1 LKAKVKNVSQDLE
14 VKMKTEKVHA
24 KGKPSSGTP
33 KFAYSLFISEIQHA
47 QSEVLIAVN
56 SILHL
61 EYLAETG
68 LVDSLKQAQSNGVNV
83 MILYSEERQ
92 NKDDTTSQIV
102 STIKNYAQIK
112 CVSGIYGTIF
122 LIDNSK
128 VLTINEEDD
137 GAKAFVVY
145 NNKSIV
151 KNIGSLLD
159 SLWNEK
165 EMLDSIIAIK
175 DNLADSNKQ
184 LAEAN
189 EQLKIHDKIQREF
202 INMAAHELRTPIT
215 PILGYAETLEAEQE
229 KEEQE
234 GIAGE
239 KENDRNKNK
248 RNNINAIIRNAKRL
262 KQVSQRILDTASIE
276 AKIFKLDK
284 ERLNLAD
291 VLLNAVD
298 DQIITI
304 AQDFE
309 IKNNIKL
316 RYEPSEDIILIHAD
330 RIRLTQVISNIL
342 SNAVKF
348 TKKGTISITIKKEND
363 NAIVGI
369 QDTGLGID
377 AQIMSRLFSKFATKS
392 DIGGTGLGLFICKS
406 IIEAHGGT
414 ISAGNNEDGKRGATF
429 TFTLPISK

>member
-1 LKAKVKNVSQDLE
+1 MDIRDPE
-14 VKMKTEKVHA
+14 Y
-24 KGKPSSGTP
+24 
-33 KFAYSLFISEIQHA
+33 AYSLFVSEIQHA

-56 SILHL
+56 SILYL

-83 MILYSEERQ
+83 MILYSEDRRQ
-92 NKDDTTSQIV
+92 NEDATSQIV

-128 VLTINEEDD
+128 VLTINEGDD
-137 GAKAFVVY
+137 ASKAFVAY
-145 NNKSIV
+145 SNNKSIV

-175 DNLADSNKQ
+175 DNLTDSNKQ
-184 LAEAN
+184 LVEAN
-189 EQLKIHDKIQREF
+189 KQLKIHDKIQREF

-215 PILGYAETLEAEQE
+215 PILGYAEILEAEQE

-262 KQVSQRILDTASIE
+262 EQVSQRILDTASIE

-309 IKNNIKL
+309 RKNNIKL
-316 RYEPSEDIILIHAD
+316 RYEPSEDNILIHAD

-363 NAIVGI
+363 HAIVGI

-377 AQIMSRLFSKFATKS
+377 AEIMSRLFSKFATKS
-392 DIGGTGLGLFICKS
+392 DSGGTGLGLFISKS

-429 TFTLPISK
+429 TFSLPLSK

>member
-1 LKAKVKNVSQDLE
+1 MDIRQQVKHYTMDIRDPNY
-14 VKMKTEKVHA
+14 
-24 KGKPSSGTP
+24 
-33 KFAYSLFISEIQHA
+33 AYSLFVSEIQHA

-56 SILHL
+56 SILYL

-83 MILYSEERQ
+83 MILYSHEGQ
-92 NKDDTTSQIV
+92 NEDATTSQIV
-102 STIKNYAQIK
+102 STLKDYAQIK

-128 VLTINEEDD
+128 VLTINERDD
-137 GAKAFVVY
+137 GTKASLVY
-145 NNKSIV
+145 SNNKSIV

-165 EMLDSIIAIK
+165 EMLDSIIATK

-184 LAEAN
+184 LVEAN
-189 EQLKIHDKIQREF
+189 KQLKIHDKIQREF
-202 INMAAHELRTPIT
+202 INMAAHELRTPIM
-215 PILGYAETLEAEQE
+215 PILGYAEILEAEQE
-229 KEEQE
+229 KEERV
-234 GIAGE
+234 AGE

-248 RNNINAIIRNAKRL
+248 RDCINAIIRNANRL
-262 KQVSQRILDTASIE
+262 EQVSQLILDTASIE

-309 IKNNIKL
+309 GKNNIKL
-316 RYEPSEDIILIHAD
+316 RYEPSEDNILIHAD
-330 RIRLTQVISNIL
+330 RIRLTQVISNLL

-363 NAIVGI
+363 KAIVGI

-377 AQIMSRLFSKFATKS
+377 AEIMSRLFSKFATKS
-392 DIGGTGLGLFICKS
+392 DTGGTGLGLFISKS

-429 TFTLPISK
+429 TFTLPLSK

>member
-1 LKAKVKNVSQDLE
+1 MDIRD
-14 VKMKTEKVHA
+14 
-24 KGKPSSGTP
+24 P
-33 KFAYSLFISEIQHA
+33 KYAYSLFMSEIQHA

-92 NKDDTTSQIV
+92 NEDDTTSQIV

-128 VLTINEEDD
+128 VLTINEGDD
-137 GAKAFVVY
+137 ATKAFVVY
-145 NNKSIV
+145 SNNKSIV

-215 PILGYAETLEAEQE
+215 PILGYAEILEAEQE

>member
-1 LKAKVKNVSQDLE
+1 MDIRD
-14 VKMKTEKVHA
+14 
-24 KGKPSSGTP
+24 P
-33 KFAYSLFISEIQHA
+33 KYAYSLFISEIQHA
-47 QSEVLIAVN
+47 QSEVLIAIN

-92 NKDDTTSQIV
+92 NEDDTTSQIV

-128 VLTINEEDD
+128 VLTINEGDD
-137 GAKAFVVY
+137 ATKAFVVY
-145 NNKSIV
+145 SNNKSIV

-184 LAEAN
+184 LTEAN

-202 INMAAHELRTPIT
+202 INMAAHELRTPIM
-215 PILGYAETLEAEQE
+215 PILGYAEILEAEQE

-309 IKNNIKL
+309 RKNNIKL

-348 TKKGTISITIKKEND
+348 TNKGTISVTIKKEND
-363 NAIVGI
+363 KAIVGI

-392 DIGGTGLGLFICKS
+392 DIGGTGLGLFISKS

>member
-1 LKAKVKNVSQDLE
+1 MDIRQQVKHYTMDIRDS
-14 VKMKTEKVHA
+14 KY
-24 KGKPSSGTP
+24 
-33 KFAYSLFISEIQHA
+33 AYSLFVSKIQHA
-47 QSEVLIAVN
+47 RSEVLIAVN
-56 SILHL
+56 SILYL

-83 MILYSEERQ
+83 MILYSQEDRNE
-92 NKDDTTSQIV
+92 DATTSQIV
-102 STIKNYAQIK
+102 STLKNYAQIK

-128 VLTINEEDD
+128 VLTINERDD
-137 GAKAFVVY
+137 GTTASLVY
-145 NNKSIV
+145 SNNKSIV

-165 EMLDSIIAIK
+165 EMLDSIIATK
-175 DNLADSNKQ
+175 GNLADSNKQ
-184 LAEAN
+184 LVEAN
-189 EQLKIHDKIQREF
+189 NQLKIHDKIQSEF
-202 INMAAHELRTPIT
+202 INMAAHELRTPLT
-215 PILGYAETLEAEQE
+215 PIIGYAEILEAEQE
-229 KEEQE
+229 KEERV
-234 GIAGE
+234 AGE
-239 KENDRNKNK
+239 KEKDKNKNK
-248 RNNINAIIRNAKRL
+248 RDNINAIIRNAKRL
-262 KQVSQRILDTASIE
+262 EQVSQLILDTASIE

-284 ERLNLAD
+284 ERLNLVD

-304 AQDFE
+304 AQE
-309 IKNNIKL
+309 GKNNIRV
-316 RYEPSEDIILIHAD
+316 RYEPSEDNILIHAD
-330 RIRLTQVISNIL
+330 RIRLTQVISNLL

-348 TKKGTISITIKKEND
+348 TKEGTISITIKKEND

-377 AQIMSRLFSKFATKS
+377 AEIMSRLFSKFATKS
-392 DIGGTGLGLFICKS
+392 DTGGTGLGLFISKS

-429 TFTLPISK
+429 TFTLPLSK

>member
-1 LKAKVKNVSQDLE
+1 MDIRD
-14 VKMKTEKVHA
+14 
-24 KGKPSSGTP
+24 P
-33 KFAYSLFISEIQHA
+33 KHAYSLFASEIQHA

-56 SILHL
+56 SILYL

-128 VLTINEEDD
+128 VLTINEGDD
-137 GAKAFVVY
+137 ATKAFVVY
-145 NNKSIV
+145 SNNKSIV

-215 PILGYAETLEAEQE
+215 PILGYAEILEAEQE